1 MAYVPTRHAQKRMQ
15 QRAIRPQD
23 VEHAARFGQV
33 LYAAGAQFIFV
44 GQRDIPRPLR
54 RELDYLEGLTLV
66 VAPETGRLL
75 TSYRNRDGL
84 RDIKRK
90 LKRSSRHVQACA

>member
-1 MAYVPTRHAQKRMQ
+1 MAPTPTRHAQKRMQ

-23 VEHAARFGQV
+23 VEHAALFGQV
-33 LYAAGAQFIFV
+33 LYAAGAKFIFV

-54 RELDYLEGLTLV
+54 RELAHLEGLTLV
-66 VAPETGRLL
+66 VAPATDLLL
-75 TSYRNRDGL
+75 TSYRNRGGL

-90 LKRSSRHVQACA
+90 LKRSSRPEQVCA